1 MKPLSNCNFQIGFG
15 TIFHRCYVQLVKEN
29 QNIQIQNKLVQPF
42 IFGVQIIDQSFQFS
56 ESTQVIAFEEIFVS
70 KKLTYLLVS
79 SCAVHVS
86 TSTWLQEPRE
96 GTTDYLKHANENGP
110 LLKSLAPAIFKE
122 LVGRPDFPEDRS
134 FQWLLAPIRQS
145 KTEGR
150 ECAIG

>member
-86 TSTWLQEPRE
+86 TSTWLQEPPQNLE
-96 GTTDYLKHANENGP
+96 IAWKTSNMVGIWDQYCETFKIGNDSIEKEAQKMNDYSYSTL
-110 LLKSLAPAIFKE
+110 
-122 LVGRPDFPEDRS
+122 
-134 FQWLLAPIRQS
+134 
-145 KTEGR
+145 
-150 ECAIG
+150 